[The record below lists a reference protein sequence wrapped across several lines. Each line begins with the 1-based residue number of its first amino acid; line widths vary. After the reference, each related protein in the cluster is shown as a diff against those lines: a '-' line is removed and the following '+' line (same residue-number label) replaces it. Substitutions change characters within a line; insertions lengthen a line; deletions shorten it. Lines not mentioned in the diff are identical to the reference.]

1 MMVDRLDKWVFSGI
15 WLSPI
20 SLTPRANIH
29 ANKMSFINVIINLC
43 KINIIRF
50 LYCNVAQ
57 RTFQIGIFH
66 EYISVLFCFWLFFF
80 CLIRKE
86 RILIVI
92 QLSIPMSSPRKTD
105 YNADSHIEDSSYI
118 LRLSHLWNN
127 GDIRQ

>member
-1 MMVDRLDKWVFSGI
+1 MTVDRLDKWVFSGI
-15 WLSPI
+15 LLSPI

-29 ANKMSFINVIINLC
+29 ANKMSFINVFINLC

-57 RTFQIGIFH
+57 RTFQIGILH
-66 EYISVLFCFWLFFF
+66 VLFCFWLFIF

-118 LRLSHLWNN
+118 LRLSHLLNN
-127 GDIRQ
+127 GDIRP

>member
-1 MMVDRLDKWVFSGI
+1 MNI
-15 WLSPI
+15 SP
-20 SLTPRANIH
+20 
-29 ANKMSFINVIINLC
+29 
-43 KINIIRF
+43 
-50 LYCNVAQ
+50 
-57 RTFQIGIFH
+57 
-66 EYISVLFCFWLFFF
+66 FCFVFGYFCF

-127 GDIRQ
+127 GDIRP